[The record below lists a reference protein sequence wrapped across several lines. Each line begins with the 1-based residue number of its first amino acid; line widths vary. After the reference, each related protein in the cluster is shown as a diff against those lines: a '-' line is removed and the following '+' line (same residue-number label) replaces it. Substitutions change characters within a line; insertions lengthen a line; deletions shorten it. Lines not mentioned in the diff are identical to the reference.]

1 LVSLARTTVPV
12 PVMSAVRSCDQSA
25 GAVTPVP
32 VNRRTPLLGSIV
44 VTEVPEPTTS
54 RSPCVAPVDV
64 GGTGRWP
71 PLFAGRGGWEHAASA
86 TASTGIMIDRL
97 IDMPLSSV
105 YPSVATTYAATDRMV
120 PAVPVFRASL
130 CRTDGPTHSRSYAE
144 AGRGVRGAGGDRARL
159 LERGSRPPLAVGGGG
174 RAEAGPATGPAI
186 RKLLGTSDRK
196 AVDRAIGV
204 LQRRLVLTN
213 AGVAEQQQGWPAIR
227 VDILPRRWKASLRGL
242 PAPEDSR
249 RQLAQAVLGSAGELT
264 AADLAAIFSWQRGD
278 AAAVLHELADAG
290 LA

>member
-1 LVSLARTTVPV
+1 MFIVFFVLGSLYALTGRRGHPEDFRDEEGLAPLEWEVAE
-12 PVMSAVRSCDQSA
+12 AVLEA
-25 GAVTPVP
+25 GA
-32 VNRRTPLLGSIV
+32 
-44 VTEVPEPTTS
+44 
-54 RSPCVAPVDV
+54 
-64 GGTGRWP
+64 
-71 PLFAGRGGWEHAASA
+71 
-86 TASTGIMIDRL
+86 
-97 IDMPLSSV
+97 
-105 YPSVATTYAATDRMV
+105 
-120 PAVPVFRASL
+120 
-130 CRTDGPTHSRSYAE
+130 
-144 AGRGVRGAGGDRARL
+144 
-159 LERGSRPPLAVGGGG
+159 
-174 RAEAGPATGPAI
+174 ATGPAI

-264 AADLAAIFSWQRGD
+264 AADLAAIFSWRRGD

-290 LA
+290 LATARDEDDIRVWSPTPPSAAGRGRNAARSRRGPIARGSPSSR